1 MLTIV
6 MYHYVRD
13 LERSSHPRLKAL
25 RTADFDG
32 QLEYVLRHYAPCS
45 AADVVAASRGLGS
58 LPENACHLSFDD
70 GFLDHFMTVFPRLE
84 SRGIP
89 ASFYPPARAV
99 LERTI
104 LDVHRVQFVLAAVA
118 DPSGLAGE
126 VLELVRPWR
135 ADVDLPSDA
144 ELMETYGRPNRWD
157 PAEVIFVKRA
167 LQRGLPEPVRSAVAA
182 ELFGRHVTGDEAAF
196 AARLYVDLEQL
207 RTMARHGFEIGGH
220 GYAHRWLEGASS
232 AEQAEE
238 IERTAS
244 FLADVRGEPSRDWAM
259 AYPFGSYDGV
269 TLSLLERAGCALGL
283 TTRVGL
289 VEDLAAPL
297 ELNRIDTN
305 DLPCSPDAPLSV
317 WTVEAKGAELPTSNS
332 G

>member
-1 MLTIV
+1 VLTIV

-13 LERSSHPRLKAL
+13 LEGSPYPHLKAL

-32 QLEYVLRHYAPCS
+32 QLEYVLRHYTPCS
-45 AADVVAASRGLGS
+45 AADIVAASRGLGS
-58 LPENACHLSFDD
+58 LPRNACHLSFDD
-70 GFLDHFMTVFPRLE
+70 GFFDHFETVFPRLNA
-84 SRGIP
+84 RGIP

-99 LERTI
+99 LERAI
-104 LDVHRVQFVLAAVA
+104 LDVHRVQFVLAAVE
-118 DPSGLAGE
+118 DPSGLAAE

-135 ADVDLPSDA
+135 AEVDLPSDQ
-144 ELMETYGRPNRWD
+144 ELFETHGRPNRWD

-182 ELFGRHVTGDEAAF
+182 QLFQRHVTGDEAAF
-196 AARLYVDLEQL
+196 AGRLYVDLGQL
-207 RTMARHGFEIGGH
+207 RTMAGHGFEIGGH
-220 GYAHRWLEGASS
+220 GDAHRWLEGASPE
-232 AEQAEE
+232 EQAEE

-244 FLADVRGEPSRDWAM
+244 FLAAVRGAPPRDWAM

-269 TLSLLERAGCALGL
+269 TLSLLEEAGCALGL

-289 VEDLAAPL
+289 VEDLTAPL
-297 ELNRIDTN
+297 ELNRLDTN
-305 DLPCSPDAPLSV
+305 DLPCSPDAPPSG
-317 WTVEAKGAELPTSNS
+317 WTVEATGMGRSTSNA